1 MRRII
6 VGAIIVVCWFLFT
19 TFQPDLYF
27 PRQVQV
33 DMPQIKQ
40 RGRLIVAT
48 IYNTVDYFVYKGTP
62 MGFQFEMLK
71 DYAEYS
77 GLELEIVVRDDVQEI
92 TKMLVEGQC
101 DLIAMN
107 MPVTSVY
114 KQFLAFTTP
123 LMSAK
128 QVLVQ
133 RYDSLEKRLNINNI
147 YDLDDKTVV
156 VPRGSAYAQRLRN
169 LSHETGMRIHV
180 VEVPENEE
188 QLIRMVATGE
198 IDYTVSTDLLAQ
210 VNQKYFPILHTSLE
224 ISFPQNLAW
233 AVRKNSQELL
243 SSINRF
249 MTVQRQTA
257 RLAILRNKYYQNQ
270 WANYMV
276 NSDYFVLNT
285 GMLSPYDDL
294 IRKYSE
300 ELGWD
305 WRLLAALI
313 YQESNFNAQS
323 RSHRGAVGLMQLL
336 PATALLFGADTV
348 TLQRPATN
356 IAVGVKY
363 LRWLDEKLKP
373 LVAQKEER
381 IKFVLAAYN
390 IGIGH
395 IFDALMLAKKYG
407 KRMDRWADVREF
419 LLNKRYP
426 QYYNDSI
433 VKFGQCWGDQTD
445 RYVSEV
451 LSAFMHYKNLTQ
463 NR

>member
-1 MRRII
+1 LCF
-6 VGAIIVVCWFLFT
+6 VGFCLLRFSPICF
-19 TFQPDLYF
+19 F
-27 PRQVQV
+27 PRQVNV

-48 IYNTVDYFVYKGTP
+48 LYNTVDYFVYKGTP
-62 MGFQFEMLK
+62 MGFQFEMLR

-114 KQFLAFTTP
+114 KQYFAFTTP

-133 RYDSLEKRLNINNI
+133 RYDTLERRLGVNNI
-147 YDLDDKTVV
+147 FELDDKTIV

-169 LSHETGMRIHV
+169 LALETGMRIHV
-180 VEVPENEE
+180 IEVPENEE

-198 IDYTVSTDLLAQ
+198 IDYTVSTDLLAK
-210 VNQKYFPILHTSLE
+210 VNQKYFPFLHTSLE
-224 ISFPQNLAW
+224 LSLSQNLAW
-233 AVRKNSQELL
+233 AVRKNSTELL
-243 SSINRF
+243 ASINQF
-249 MTVQRQTA
+249 LGVQRQTA
-257 RLAILRNKYYQNQ
+257 KLAILRNKYYQNQ

-276 NSDYFVLNT
+276 NSDYFVLHS
-285 GMLSPYDDL
+285 GILSPYDEL

-313 YQESNFNAQS
+313 YKESNFNAQS
-323 RSHRGAVGLMQLL
+323 KSHKGALGLMQLL

-348 TLQRPATN
+348 ALLRPSTN
-356 IAVGVKY
+356 IEVGVKY
-363 LRWLDEKLKP
+363 LRWLDAKFKP
-373 LVAQKEER
+373 LVTQKEER

-395 IFDALMLAKKYG
+395 IFDAQMLAKKYG

-426 QYYNDSI
+426 QYYNDPL

-445 RYVSEV
+445 NYVSSV

-463 NR
+463 NQ

>member
-1 MRRII
+1 
-6 VGAIIVVCWFLFT
+6 
-19 TFQPDLYF
+19 
-27 PRQVQV
+27 
-33 DMPQIKQ
+33 MPQIKQ

-48 IYNTVDYFVYKGTP
+48 IYNTADYFIYKGTP
-62 MGFQFEMLK
+62 MGFQFEMLR
-71 DYAEYS
+71 DYAEYT

-101 DLIAMN
+101 DMIALN
-107 MPVTSVY
+107 MPITSLY
-114 KQFLAFTTP
+114 KQYFAFTTP

-133 RYDSLEKRLNINNI
+133 RYDSLDKRLLVNSI
-147 YDLDDKTVV
+147 YDLDDKTIV

-169 LSHETGMRIHV
+169 LALETGMKIHV

-210 VNQKYFPILHTSLE
+210 VNQKYFPFLHTSIE

-233 AVRKNSQELL
+233 AVRKNSPELL
-243 SSINRF
+243 GSLNQFIG
-249 MTVQRQTA
+249 VQRQTA
-257 RLAILRNKYYQNQ
+257 KLAILRNKYYQNQ
-270 WANYMV
+270 WASYMV
-276 NSDYFVLNT
+276 NSDYFVLHT

-323 RSHRGAVGLMQLL
+323 KSHRGAVGLMQLL

-348 TLQRPATN
+348 TLQKPAAN

-363 LRWLDEKLKP
+363 LKWLDGKFKP
-373 LVAQKEER
+373 LVSQKEER

-395 IFDALMLAKKYG
+395 IFDAQMLAKKYG

-426 QYYNDSI
+426 QYYSDPL
-433 VKFGQCWGDQTD
+433 VKFGQCWGEQTD
-445 RYVSEV
+445 SYVSSV
-451 LSAFMHYKNLTQ
+451 LNAYMHYKNLTP